1 MPKGWFSRAIL
12 FSAEAGWLP
21 FNFLYYGKLRG
32 IDLAVLHCLDT
43 RKTTIGEQFRVG
55 VARFFAGQQHL
66 LFDRNGAINFCL
78 SGVCAQMS
86 EQFVGTGVL
95 DCPHKNEKFDQNH
108 VDCL

>member
-1 MPKGWFSRAIL
+1 MKKSRSEHFDDGIMVQDCFGDKG
-12 FSAEAGWLP
+12 
-21 FNFLYYGKLRG
+21 
-32 IDLAVLHCLDT
+32 
-43 RKTTIGEQFRVG
+43 
-55 VARFFAGQQHL
+55 
-66 LFDRNGAINFCL
+66 INFCL